1 MHNMQKCAKIVQK
14 TKTLYAKYAKYAKKI
29 AKNSQKIFS
38 LCREYILHMYAKY
51 PPGTLLMTETVTEY
65 LTQVY

>member
-1 MHNMQKCAKIVQK
+1 MCKNCAKNKDPICK
-14 TKTLYAKYAKYAKKI
+14 ICKICKKI